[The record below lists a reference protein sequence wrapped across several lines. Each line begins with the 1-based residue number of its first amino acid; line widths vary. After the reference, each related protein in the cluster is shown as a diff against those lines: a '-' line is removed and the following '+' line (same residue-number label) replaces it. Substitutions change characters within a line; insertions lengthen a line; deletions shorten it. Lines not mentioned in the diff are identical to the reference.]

1 MVAMKERIHPDGL
14 ISAGRWALKFIWDT
28 DKTLTMSVIGL
39 TIVRGAI
46 PAGAAWVARAIINQ
60 VTASVKTG
68 SGDPAQLLPWLLLGL
83 VLAVLEATAGQLFGY
98 STQMLRDKVNLR
110 VTSEILDHASKLDV
124 SFFEDARLQDIMERA
139 QQNTGQHISSFV
151 LGGIATLNQ
160 VVEIIGMFTI
170 LIVIEPLV
178 AVAFLPVMIPY
189 GFVQWRI
196 AQERFQYEH
205 SRATKRRWTRYFVN
219 MMTNRRSV
227 PEVRIF
233 GLSDHLHGR
242 YRDLLT
248 GFFEDDRRLYLKSL
262 LISVL
267 FVVLSISAYYAVFG
281 RVALQALAGSTTVGD
296 VAIFGAGV
304 ARLRGAFERLV
315 GSLTG
320 AIEENLYVT
329 NLTEFLKLEP
339 GVVDG
344 TYRTEDIRGSI
355 EFEQVSFKYQ
365 GSKRFALQEIDL
377 RIEAGETVALVGENG
392 AGKTTL
398 TKLIARLY
406 DPTSGWIRL
415 DGRDLREYS
424 LESLRSSI
432 GIVFQDFVKY
442 EATARENI
450 AYGNLGRIEDEA
462 WVRRIA
468 ERAKVSELVDSMPQ
482 GLDTPLGRLFGEY
495 DLSGGQ
501 WQRLAVARAFT
512 REAGILILDEPTSNL
527 DARAESELFQ
537 QFRALAA
544 GRTAILVS
552 HRFTTVSMA
561 DRIIVLDKG
570 RIVENGSHAGLMRRN
585 GVYARLYRLQVE
597 QFDLQAN
604 RMR

>member
-1 MVAMKERIHPDGL
+1 
-14 ISAGRWALKFIWDT
+14 
-28 DKTLTMSVIGL
+28 
-39 TIVRGAI
+39 
-46 PAGAAWVARAIINQ
+46 
-60 VTASVKTG
+60 
-68 SGDPAQLLPWLLLGL
+68 
-83 VLAVLEATAGQLFGY
+83 
-98 STQMLRDKVNLR
+98 
-110 VTSEILDHASKLDV
+110 
-124 SFFEDARLQDIMERA
+124 
-139 QQNTGQHISSFV
+139 
-151 LGGIATLNQ
+151 
-160 VVEIIGMFTI
+160 
-170 LIVIEPLV
+170 
-178 AVAFLPVMIPY
+178 
-189 GFVQWRI
+189 
-196 AQERFQYEH
+196 
-205 SRATKRRWTRYFVN
+205 
-219 MMTNRRSV
+219 
-227 PEVRIF
+227 
-233 GLSDHLHGR
+233 
-242 YRDLLT
+242 
-248 GFFEDDRRLYLKSL
+248 
-262 LISVL
+262 
-267 FVVLSISAYYAVFG
+267 
-281 RVALQALAGSTTVGD
+281 
-296 VAIFGAGV
+296 
-304 ARLRGAFERLV
+304 
-315 GSLTG
+315 
-320 AIEENLYVT
+320 
-329 NLTEFLKLEP
+329 
-339 GVVDG
+339 
-344 TYRTEDIRGSI
+344 
-355 EFEQVSFKYQ
+355 
-365 GSKRFALQEIDL
+365 
-377 RIEAGETVALVGENG
+377 
-392 AGKTTL
+392 
-398 TKLIARLY
+398 
-406 DPTSGWIRL
+406 
-415 DGRDLREYS
+415 LREYS